1 MIEIEKPAFNDEWRT
16 MEFRRPDGLG
26 QLSSTE
32 TVQSAAVICRE
43 RTTGSQP
50 IVSMVSE
57 VAPYNQ
63 TSVLYNLKGGT
74 PGKSYFLEFQVI
86 TSNNQKLSETV
97 LLKVT

>member
-1 MIEIEKPAFNDEWRT
+1 
-16 MEFRRPDGLG
+16 
-26 QLSSTE
+26 
-32 TVQSAAVICRE
+32 
-43 RTTGSQP
+43 
-50 IVSMVSE
+50 MVSE